1 MLIEMMIDFCS
12 KFKEGYFASVWSL
25 CKLFGKEHMV
35 IPNLL
40 GSLFAICITLRF
52 TPRCQTVPSLSPR
65 KYKIVFYSTCFK
77 GSLIMVACSY
87 LLLAVSDIG

>member
-40 GSLFAICITLRF
+40 GSYLVFALYSD
-52 TPRCQTVPSLSPR
+52 SLQDA
-65 KYKIVFYSTCFK
+65 KLYLHCLQGNTNVFCSTCFK

-87 LLLAVSDIG
+87 LQ